1 MDNANDNEKSPKSS
15 RQILNDDESD
25 NVDEILDDH
34 SENSNCDSNNEFD
47 EDDVDDEDLDEDE
60 VDDDVDEEFVECVDE
75 DSDEDYDPDVDEFSM
90 NQENYQEFL
99 CSLFPSNYMKN
110 KLNKLKDESSKKNK
124 KIKRKGKKNN
134 KIVKKTSSKKTS
146 NKNITNKKKSSN
158 KKNIKK
164 KKSSNKKNLK
174 KAFKVLKMKKNHKD
188 FPTDE
193 DELLDEQ
200 DEIDLTK
207 TKFNIVYA
215 FGDDNRFEPMENDE
229 ESSSENY
236 DSYSEYDSEIEEIKK
251 KKMDDVTEEEW
262 EKVFRL
268 EEEKMK
274 REEGRKKEMIENL
287 VVGNSIMVKKP
298 YWQKPYK
305 GTIKKIISRGK
316 GKKEKKYFTVKL
328 DNDSYELLKN
338 IPESYLVEIKKK
350 EKIDKVSL
358 EIKELLELKEKNNE
372 DFEKKINEYEKKFQK
387 EKNIKK
393 KKADA
398 KQTSVNIKRLKKLL
412 KDKSNTNDFTYFK
425 KMELEDQKSIL
436 RNLVEINKISDVDM
450 PYRLKLIK
458 SDINPSIKSVAMKK
472 VKMLSMMDPCSGEYY
487 KNKLWVD
494 TFMSIPFG
502 VHNKLP
508 VKYDDGLEKCREF
521 MESAKETLDNAV
533 YGLNDAKMQIMQMIG
548 GWISNPNAVGTAIAI
563 HGPMG
568 TGKTTLVK
576 EGISKI
582 LNRPFAFI
590 PLGGATDSSFLEG
603 HSYTYEGSVWGKIVD
618 VLIHSKCMNPV
629 FYFDELD
636 KISDTPKGEEI
647 TGILTHLTDTTQNSQ
662 FHDKY
667 FSNLDF
673 DVSKALFIFSYNHE
687 EKVNPI
693 LKDRMYRIKTEGYE
707 KRDKKV
713 IAQKYLIPSIMK
725 NINFKEGEIIIKDE
739 IIEHI
744 CDKYTGSEKGVR
756 NLKRCL
762 EIIYG
767 KINLFRL
774 LNADS
779 KLFDGE
785 VSMNVE
791 FPFEVTTQI
800 VDKLIKEQDK
810 KTIPFG
816 MYM

>member
-1 MDNANDNEKSPKSS
+1 MMDIANDNEKSPKPNN
-15 RQILNDDESD
+15 QILYSDD
-25 NVDEILDDH
+25 NVDENLSDY
-34 SENSNCDSNNEFD
+34 SESSIKNT
-47 EDDVDDEDLDEDE
+47 DEDE
-60 VDDDVDEEFVECVDE
+60 ELEEDEEFEEDEELEEDEEDVED
-75 DSDEDYDPDVDEFSM
+75 DGDYDPKVDEFDM
-90 NQENYQEFL
+90 NNETYQKFL
-99 CSLFPSNYMKN
+99 YSLFPSNYMKTKINNRLNDKKN
-110 KLNKLKDESSKKNK
+110 KRVIKHKKNK
-124 KIKRKGKKNN
+124 KITKNISNNKKSLRKKN
-134 KIVKKTSSKKTS
+134 VKKCKKT
-146 NKNITNKKKSSN
+146 NKEKNKKTNKKD
-158 KKNIKK
+158 
-164 KKSSNKKNLK
+164 LK
-174 KAFKVLKMKKNHKD
+174 KAFKVLKMKKKQE
-188 FPTDE
+188 FPTDD

-200 DEIDLTK
+200 DEIDLNK
-207 TKFNIVYA
+207 TKFNIVYT
-215 FGDDNRFEPMENDE
+215 FGDDNVFQGDIE
-229 ESSSENY
+229 ESSSECY
-236 DSYSEYDSEIEEIKK
+236 DSISECDSEFEEIKK
-251 KKMDDVTEEEW
+251 KAVDDVTEEEW
-262 EKVFRL
+262 EKVFRI

-274 REEGRKKEMIENL
+274 RQEEKRKEMIEKL
-287 VVGNSIMVKKP
+287 VVGNNIMVKKP
-298 YWQKPYK
+298 YWQKPYN

-316 GKKEKKYFTVKL
+316 GKKEKKYFTIKL
-328 DNDSYELLKN
+328 DNNTYELLKN

-350 EKIDKVSL
+350 EKREEISS
-358 EIKELLELKEKNNE
+358 EIKELLQLKEKDEGEYN
-372 DFEKKINEYEKKFQK
+372 KKLDEYNKKFQK
-387 EKNIKK
+387 QKNIKK
-393 KKADA
+393 KKENA

-412 KDKSNTNDFTYFK
+412 KEKSNTNDFTYFK
-425 KMELEDQKSIL
+425 KMELDDQKTIL
-436 RNLVEINKISDVDM
+436 RNLVEINKFSDVDM

-458 SDINPSIKSVAMKK
+458 SNIKPSIKSVAMKK
-472 VKMLSMMDPCSGEYY
+472 VKMLNMMDPCSGEYY

-502 VHNKLP
+502 IHNKLP
-508 VKYDDGLEKCREF
+508 VKYDDGLDKCRKF

-533 YGLNDAKMQIMQMIG
+533 YGLNDAKMQIMQMMG

-636 KISDTPKGEEI
+636 KISDTPKGQEI

-687 EKVNPI
+687 EKINPI
-693 LKDRMYRIKTEGYE
+693 LKDRMYRIKTAGYE
-707 KRDKKV
+707 KKDKKV

-739 IIEHI
+739 VIDHI
-744 CDKYTGSEKGVR
+744 SEKYTSGEKGVR

-774 LNADS
+774 LDADS
-779 KLFDGE
+779 TLFDGE
-785 VSMNVE
+785 VSLKVE
-791 FPFEVTTQI
+791 FPFEVTTDI